1 MICTIFKTILPAILV
16 VSFLTFPTI
25 AFCLRTENELEV
37 DSPAA
42 NYRCDNKD
50 MLKWNCEKFKESI
63 LYPENHIGLIT
74 CNT

>member
-50 MLKWNCEKFKESI
+50 MLK
-63 LYPENHIGLIT
+63 
-74 CNT
+74 